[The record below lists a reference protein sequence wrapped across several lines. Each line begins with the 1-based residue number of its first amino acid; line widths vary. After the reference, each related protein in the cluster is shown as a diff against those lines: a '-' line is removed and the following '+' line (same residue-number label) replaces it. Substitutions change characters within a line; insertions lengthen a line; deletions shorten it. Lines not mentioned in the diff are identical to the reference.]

1 MLFGGLIRKE
11 GSSERLFKMGGGTYL
26 RGGGG
31 LIRKGSLS

>member
-11 GSSERLFKMGGGTYL
+11 GSSERLFKMGGGAYL

-31 LIRKGSLS
+31 AN

>member
-11 GSSERLFKMGGGTYL
+11 GSSERLFKMGGGAYL
-26 RGGGG
+26 RGGG